1 MPLNLPDGA
10 ACFIDSNILY
20 YALVPTTGTS
30 GHCIELLNRAIAG
43 DVRLYVSIPVLSD
56 TVHKIMATEAAQKL
70 GRDRAGIV
78 TFLRNHPDVIAT
90 LTEYSKA
97 MDRLRAV
104 PMEILPIDV
113 EILTAATRLAI
124 SCSLFTNDAMIVALT
139 QRHQLMNLASNDAD
153 FERVPG
159 LVLWKP
165 R

>member
-1 MPLNLPDGA
+1 MPLDLPDGA
-10 ACFIDSNILY
+10 ACFVDSNILY
-20 YALVPTTGTS
+20 YALVPTSGTS
-30 GHCIELLNRAIAG
+30 DHCIALLNRAIAG
-43 DVRLYVSIPVLSD
+43 DIRVSVTVPVLSD
-56 TVHKIMATEAAQKL
+56 TVHKIMATEAAQRL
-70 GRDRAGIV
+70 GRDRAGII
-78 TFLRNHPDVIAT
+78 TFLRNHPEVIPT

-104 PMEILPIDV
+104 PMEILPVDV
-113 EILTAATRLAI
+113 EILTTATHLATAHR
-124 SCSLFTNDAMIVALT
+124 LFTNDAMIVAVM